1 MELLLQLLSHA
12 RSVQNSSGKK
22 GVGEAWETDLAQTG
36 QSCNSLEPDG
46 SECFQQGRGPPLSPA
61 HPRLQ
66 PHCFGYS
73 VEGRVLNLA
82 KYRATS
88 VTTFAFWGSED
99 ESHIPGFE
107 AF

>member
-1 MELLLQLLSHA
+1 MQGAFKTPE
-12 RSVQNSSGKK
+12 GKK
-22 GVGEAWETDLAQTG
+22 AGDGGGEGRGRLGDLSSTNWTELK
-36 QSCNSLEPDG
+36 QSRTRR
-46 SECFQQGRGPPLSPA
+46 ECFQHGRGPPLSPE

>member
-1 MELLLQLLSHA
+1 M
-12 RSVQNSSGKK
+12 
-22 GVGEAWETDLAQTG
+22 GVGDFSGTNWTELSQPRSRRKLGNPAAPEAHVSPQ
-36 QSCNSLEPDG
+36 
-46 SECFQQGRGPPLSPA
+46 RGGPGFW
-61 HPRLQ
+61 

-88 VTTFAFWGSED
+88 VTTFALWGSED

>member
-1 MELLLQLLSHA
+1 MHA
-12 RSVQNSSGKK
+12 VTQRPTILPR
-22 GVGEAWETDLAQTG
+22 AP
-36 QSCNSLEPDG
+36 SLVV
-46 SECFQQGRGPPLSPA
+46 LVN
-61 HPRLQ
+61 
-66 PHCFGYS
+66 

-88 VTTFAFWGSED
+88 VTTSAFWGSQD

>member
-1 MELLLQLLSHA
+1 M
-12 RSVQNSSGKK
+12 
-22 GVGEAWETDLAQTG
+22 GVGAIYCTNWTELSQSRTRRKLVNPMATEAHI
-36 QSCNSLEPDG
+36 S
-46 SECFQQGRGPPLSPA
+46 
-61 HPRLQ
+61 
-66 PHCFGYS
+66 PHCTLGSSLTVFGYS

>member
-1 MELLLQLLSHA
+1 MQWPQRPTILPQRA
-12 RSVQNSSGKK
+12 QGSS
-22 GVGEAWETDLAQTG
+22 LAV
-36 QSCNSLEPDG
+36 LV
-46 SECFQQGRGPPLSPA
+46 
-61 HPRLQ
+61 
-66 PHCFGYS
+66 S

-88 VTTFAFWGSED
+88 VTTSAFWGSED